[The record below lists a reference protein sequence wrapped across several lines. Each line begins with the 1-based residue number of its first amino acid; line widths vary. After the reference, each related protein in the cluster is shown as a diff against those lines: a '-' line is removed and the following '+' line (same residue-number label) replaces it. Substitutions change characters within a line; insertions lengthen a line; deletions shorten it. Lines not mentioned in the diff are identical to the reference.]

1 MWIDKLFG
9 GVLELETAIGPRF
22 LDLNF
27 LERVRLLWTFR
38 NFLSLPQQV
47 LRPNELRLIDRLT
60 NENRFVSRSTIAAHD
75 RPVIGRVE
83 RLHHRFEPSGL
94 LTGEQRVETPRLSAE
109 DRLERAA

>member
-22 LDLNF
+22 LDLDF
-27 LERVRLLWTFR
+27 LERVRLMWTFR

-47 LRPNELRLIDRLT
+47 LRPSELRLIDRLSR
-60 NENRFVSRSTIAAHD
+60 ENRFVSSSAIAGHD

-83 RLHHRFEPSGL
+83 RPHHQFEPSEL
-94 LTGEQRVETPRLSAE
+94 LTGEQRVQTPRLAAE

>member
-1 MWIDKLFG
+1 MWIEKLFG
-9 GVLELETAIGPRF
+9 GVLELETPIGPRF

-47 LRPNELRLIDRLT
+47 LRPSELRLIDRLA
-60 NENRFVSRSTIAAHD
+60 NENRFVSRSAIAAHD

-83 RLHHRFEPSGL
+83 RQHAPFGPSGL
-94 LTGEQRVETPRLSAE
+94 LLGEQRVDTPRLAAE
-109 DRLERAA
+109 DGLERAA